1 MAGTRLRKW
10 SWVVVLLL
18 LAGCAAGYSSLMR
31 VPLKRLE
38 RRDYDGALARLEKP
52 EGKTNKL
59 LYRLERGLIFHYQG
73 QYAASNQEFEKAET
87 LIDELYTRSV
97 SRQLASLITNDAVI
111 PYSGEEFERAY
122 IHYYRALN
130 YASLGLPEDALVEC
144 RKANLRLADYAQA
157 ADYQLSYKNDAFIQY
172 MTGLFYEAQGEWNDA
187 YISYKDAEQGYQA
200 YQRSFGLAIPPTLP
214 LDLAR
219 LAGRL
224 GFADEQAAHV
234 ERYQI
239 DPATL
244 APAGGGQVV
253 VFVEQ
258 GFIARKRQHEIQVPL
273 LKNDD
278 THEIWNLS
286 DQLCYRYYHPHP
298 FYAEVDYWLRVALP
312 VYQQVPSQVRGARLS
327 GGGRKAQG
335 VLAADLDAVAIKTLQ
350 EKENSILAKTLAR
363 ALAKYLITQKAKKE
377 NEVLGE
383 LLNLIGFSTEAADT
397 RGWLSLPSRVLL
409 ARFSLP
415 AGTVD
420 LTLELLDGRGQIVE
434 TQVFPGVQV
443 AAGKTLFLNYR
454 SFR

>member
-1 MAGTRLRKW
+1 MARLLLRTGIW
-10 SWVVVLLL
+10 TAALLL

-31 VPLKRLE
+31 SPLKRLE
-38 RRDYDGALARLEKP
+38 RRDYEGALARLEKP

-97 SRQLASLITNDAVI
+97 SRQLASLVTNDAVI

-130 YASLGLPEDALVEC
+130 YAYLGAPEDALVEC

-187 YISYKDAEQGYQA
+187 YVSYKDAEQGYQA
-200 YQRSFGLAIPPTLP
+200 YQQAFGLAMPPTLHV
-214 LDLAR
+214 DLAR

-224 GFADEQAAHV
+224 GFAE
-234 ERYQI
+234 ERAEHLQRYGL
-239 DPATL
+239 DPQDL
-244 APAGGGQVV
+244 APTGGGQVV

-258 GFIARKRQHEIQVPL
+258 GFVARKRQREIQVPL

-278 THEIWNLS
+278 TQEVWNLS

-298 FYAEVDYWLRVALP
+298 FYAEVDYWLKVALP
-312 VYQQVPSQVRGARLS
+312 VYQALPSQVHGARLS
-327 GGGRKAQG
+327 GGGQAVQG
-335 VLAADLDAVAIKTLQ
+335 VLVADLDAIAFKTLA

-363 ALAKYLITQKAKKE
+363 ALSKYLLTKKVEKE
-377 NEVLGE
+377 NEALGA
-383 LLNLIGFSTEAADT
+383 LFNWIGFATEAADT
-397 RGWLSLPSRVLL
+397 RSWLSLPSRVSL

-420 LTLELLDGRGQIVE
+420 LTLELLDGRGQTVE